1 MITYHHKVNYYE
13 TDRMGITHHS
23 NYVRIMEEARL
34 ELLDK
39 IGCDY
44 LKMEDEGVISPVV
57 SVKCNYKRSTT
68 YSDEIIVNVKIQ
80 KFTGV
85 RLDFEYE
92 MINAKYNS
100 GVCTAVSEHCFVN
113 SDFKPI
119 NLKKVRPDLYE
130 RIIEN
135 MENNA

>member
-68 YSDEIIVNVKIQ
+68 YSDEIIINVKIQ

-92 MINAKYNS
+92 MINAKDNS
-100 GVCTAVSEHCFVN
+100 VVCTAVSEHCFVN

-135 MENNA
+135 MENKA

>member
-68 YSDEIIVNVKIQ
+68 YSDEIIINVKIQ

-92 MINAKYNS
+92 MINAKDNS
-100 GVCTAVSEHCFVN
+100 VVCTAVSEHCFVN

>member
-44 LKMEDEGVISPVV
+44 RKMEDEGVISPVM
-57 SVKCNYKRSTT
+57 SVNCNYKRSTP

-85 RLDFEYE
+85 RLAY
-92 MINAKYNS
+92 
-100 GVCTAVSEHCFVN
+100 
-113 SDFKPI
+113 
-119 NLKKVRPDLYE
+119 
-130 RIIEN
+130 
-135 MENNA
+135 

>member
-44 LKMEDEGVISPVV
+44 RKMEDEGVISPVV

-92 MINAKYNS
+92 MINAKDNS
-100 GVCTAVSEHCFVN
+100 VVCTAVSEHCFVN

-135 MENNA
+135 MENKA